1 MLIHI
6 LQNIINELQFRLEIV
21 LPVNYCR
28 KLCILA
34 IYIFLLNY
42 VHSVE
47 FCTFKFSTNAQISVV
62 LFQNS
67 SSLGSSYFFA
77 KRSFIHN

>member
-6 LQNIINELQFRLEIV
+6 LQNVINKLKSRLEIV
-21 LPVNYCR
+21 LPINYCR

-34 IYIFLLNY
+34 IYIFLSYY

-47 FCTFKFSTNAQISVV
+47 FCTFKFSSNAQKSVV